1 MSSGK
6 SNCEISQQIE
16 GFDVFSGVIGNVEF
30 QGIRGIRNDDSTV
43 LKEKDGEGTKMMM
56 EQDKKACYIGV
67 DIGGTKCSVVYGNS
81 EGEIFQKKIF
91 ATTNVKE
98 NLQEEKESIHG
109 FGTAQAIG
117 VSCGGPLDSQ
127 KGQILSPPNLPGW
140 DQIPIADLL
149 REEFGIPVFLKNDAD
164 ACALAEWKLGA
175 GKGAKNMAFFT
186 FGTGMGA
193 GLILNGE
200 LYTGACD
207 MAGEI
212 GHVRMANY
220 GPVGYGKE
228 GSFEGFCSG
237 GGIAQLGMMKA
248 RKLFQQ
254 GKKVSFCKNI
264 NELSSITA
272 KEIAEYANKGNKDA
286 MEVYQQCGKMLGQG
300 LAVLI
305 DLLNPERIILGSVY
319 VRSKELLLD
328 TMWEVL
334 QRECLPKS
342 LECCQ
347 ILPSGLGEKLGDVA
361 ALTVAAY
368 GMDREKKQGINLWMT
383 YCHDIRN
390 WRNARAL
397 SRRRWNFCLLF
408 IRIMERYLSAE
419 MGEAQPT
426 ANIS

>member
-1 MSSGK
+1 
-6 SNCEISQQIE
+6 
-16 GFDVFSGVIGNVEF
+16 
-30 QGIRGIRNDDSTV
+30 
-43 LKEKDGEGTKMMM
+43 
-56 EQDKKACYIGV
+56 
-67 DIGGTKCSVVYGNS
+67 
-81 EGEIFQKKIF
+81 
-91 ATTNVKE
+91 
-98 NLQEEKESIHG
+98 
-109 FGTAQAIG
+109 
-117 VSCGGPLDSQ
+117 
-127 KGQILSPPNLPGW
+127 
-140 DQIPIADLL
+140 
-149 REEFGIPVFLKNDAD
+149 
-164 ACALAEWKLGA
+164 
-175 GKGAKNMAFFT
+175 
-186 FGTGMGA
+186 
-193 GLILNGE
+193 
-200 LYTGACD
+200 

-248 RKLFQQ
+248 RELFQQ

-368 GMDREKKQGINLWMT
+368 GMDREKKQGINL
-383 YCHDIRN
+383 
-390 WRNARAL
+390 
-397 SRRRWNFCLLF
+397 
-408 IRIMERYLSAE
+408 
-419 MGEAQPT
+419 
-426 ANIS
+426 

>member
-98 NLQEEKESIHG
+98 NLQEVKESIHG

-248 RKLFQQ
+248 RELFQQ
-254 GKKVSFCKNI
+254 GKKVSFC
-264 NELSSITA
+264 
-272 KEIAEYANKGNKDA
+272 
-286 MEVYQQCGKMLGQG
+286 
-300 LAVLI
+300 
-305 DLLNPERIILGSVY
+305 
-319 VRSKELLLD
+319 
-328 TMWEVL
+328 
-334 QRECLPKS
+334 
-342 LECCQ
+342 
-347 ILPSGLGEKLGDVA
+347 
-361 ALTVAAY
+361 
-368 GMDREKKQGINLWMT
+368 
-383 YCHDIRN
+383 
-390 WRNARAL
+390 
-397 SRRRWNFCLLF
+397 
-408 IRIMERYLSAE
+408 
-419 MGEAQPT
+419 
-426 ANIS
+426 

>member
-1 MSSGK
+1 MKNQYLIAS
-6 SNCEISQQIE
+6 
-16 GFDVFSGVIGNVEF
+16 
-30 QGIRGIRNDDSTV
+30 
-43 LKEKDGEGTKMMM
+43 L
-56 EQDKKACYIGV
+56 ACYIGV

-98 NLQEEKESIHG
+98 NLQEVKESIHG

-220 GPVGYGKE
+220 GPVGYGK
-228 GSFEGFCSG
+228 
-237 GGIAQLGMMKA
+237 
-248 RKLFQQ
+248 
-254 GKKVSFCKNI
+254 V
-264 NELSSITA
+264 
-272 KEIAEYANKGNKDA
+272 
-286 MEVYQQCGKMLGQG
+286 
-300 LAVLI
+300 
-305 DLLNPERIILGSVY
+305 GSVY

-368 GMDREKKQGINLWMT
+368 GMDREKKQGINL
-383 YCHDIRN
+383 
-390 WRNARAL
+390 
-397 SRRRWNFCLLF
+397 
-408 IRIMERYLSAE
+408 
-419 MGEAQPT
+419 
-426 ANIS
+426 

>member
-1 MSSGK
+1 
-6 SNCEISQQIE
+6 
-16 GFDVFSGVIGNVEF
+16 
-30 QGIRGIRNDDSTV
+30 
-43 LKEKDGEGTKMMM
+43 MMM

-98 NLQEEKESIHG
+98 NLQEVKESIHG

-207 MAGEI
+207 MVGEI

-248 RKLFQQ
+248 RELFQQ

-272 KEIAEYANKGNKDA
+272 KEIAEHANKGNKDA

-368 GMDREKKQGINLWMT
+368 GMDREKKQGINL
-383 YCHDIRN
+383 
-390 WRNARAL
+390 
-397 SRRRWNFCLLF
+397 
-408 IRIMERYLSAE
+408 
-419 MGEAQPT
+419 
-426 ANIS
+426 

>member
-1 MSSGK
+1 M
-6 SNCEISQQIE
+6 E
-16 GFDVFSGVIGNVEF
+16 GRWIH
-30 QGIRGIRNDDSTV
+30 
-43 LKEKDGEGTKMMM
+43 
-56 EQDKKACYIGV
+56 KKARFC
-67 DIGGTKCSVVYGNS
+67 
-81 EGEIFQKKIF
+81 
-91 ATTNVKE
+91 
-98 NLQEEKESIHG
+98 LR
-109 FGTAQAIG
+109 
-117 VSCGGPLDSQ
+117 
-127 KGQILSPPNLPGW
+127 QICPGW

-220 GPVGYGKE
+220 GPVGYGK
-228 GSFEGFCSG
+228 
-237 GGIAQLGMMKA
+237 
-248 RKLFQQ
+248 
-254 GKKVSFCKNI
+254 V
-264 NELSSITA
+264 
-272 KEIAEYANKGNKDA
+272 
-286 MEVYQQCGKMLGQG
+286 
-300 LAVLI
+300 
-305 DLLNPERIILGSVY
+305 GSVY

-368 GMDREKKQGINLWMT
+368 GMDQEKKQGINL
-383 YCHDIRN
+383 
-390 WRNARAL
+390 
-397 SRRRWNFCLLF
+397 
-408 IRIMERYLSAE
+408 
-419 MGEAQPT
+419 
-426 ANIS
+426 